1 MRFAAASPSISHWP
15 IWPFNPFDV
24 QIELVCITFIL
35 YVIPL
40 MRTELS
46 TESLGRWARRCGI
59 SYRTAWRWFR
69 ANRLPEDVVAE
80 QMPTGTILV
89 RDGRLSR
96 SSEQVEGA
104 IIYARINP
112 RQDHSL
118 LRQQVESCRSFCV
131 ARGVGLQ
138 RGKLARLI
146 EQRTPRLVVAS
157 PTVLSRFDFRFYE
170 ILWRN
175 LDSELVVVDRSE
187 EVGGRGGALEDLTDA
202 INIICH
208 RHYGPKRGMA
218 LDELLG
224 RVVDGRL
231 SV

>member
-1 MRFAAASPSISHWP
+1 MRS
-15 IWPFNPFDV
+15 
-24 QIELVCITFIL
+24 
-35 YVIPL
+35 
-40 MRTELS
+40 ELS

-69 ANRLPEDVVAE
+69 ANRLPEDVVAQ

-96 SSEQVEGA
+96 EAGELEEA

-112 RQDHSL
+112 RQDHSFL
-118 LRQQVESCRSFCV
+118 AEQIESCRAFCLARGWTIKRIVREV
-131 ARGVGLQ
+131 APGVGLQ
-138 RGKLARLI
+138 RSKLARLI

-157 PTVLSRFDFRFYE
+157 PTVISRFDFRFYE
-170 ILWRN
+170 ILWHN
-175 LDSELVVVDRSE
+175 MDCQLVVVDRSDE
-187 EVGGRGGALEDLTDA
+187 IGGRGGALEDLTHA

-208 RHYGPKRGMA
+208 RHYGPKRGTA
-218 LDELLG
+218 LVELMG
-224 RVVDGRL
+224 KVVAGGV